1 MKTKLFILIVFIT
14 ISGYAQT
21 ENYTPPDYKLIE
33 KNSKDKNSQLNFELL
48 FERYKNADSTMTI
61 EDKRHLYYGYSFTD
75 DYSPYGTAATE
86 ARQNLNILLQ
96 KKEAD
101 KSDLRKIIEYTD
113 ELLNDFPFSIKLK
126 DIRIYC
132 FRELGM
138 AEEAEKEDFQTN
150 VIIDAILST
159 GNGVEKETCMYVI
172 NVTNEY
178 ELISIFGFSY
188 GGEQSL
194 IEGRYD
200 YLAIE
205 ENPYE
210 IKGLYFDVSRSLNA
224 LKF

>member
-1 MKTKLFILIVFIT
+1 MKNKLLLFVLFFV

-21 ENYTPPDYKLIE
+21 ENYTPPDYDLIE
-33 KNSKDKNSQLNFELL
+33 KNSKDKNSKLNFELL
-48 FERYKNADSTMTI
+48 FDRYRNADSTMTI

-75 DYSPYGTAATE
+75 DYSPYGTGSTE
-86 ARQNLNILLQ
+86 IRQKLNKLLQ
-96 KKEAD
+96 KKEGD
-101 KSDLRKIIEYTD
+101 KNDLKKIIEYTD

-132 FRELGM
+132 FKELGM
-138 AEEAEKEDFQTN
+138 IEEAKKEDFQTN
-150 VIIDAILST
+150 AIIDAMLST
-159 GNGVEKETCMYVI
+159 GNGVEKETCIYVI

-178 ELISIFGFSY
+178 ELISIFGFSF

-194 IEGRYD
+194 IDGRYD

-210 IKGLYFDVSRSLNA
+210 IEGLYFDVSRSLNA